1 MKGILH
7 SLFAVALTVLCA
19 DVLRADIFVRD
30 AGGNVIYQYSNG
42 VMYEGHA
49 RNNKKIFRYDSK
61 NAAIVRMNGKV
72 VATWKKDNAL
82 YDRSG
87 RKWYVMEGKKVRR
100 GLKVVAFVDGRKVFR
115 GNGPGGKLTLYAD
128 SPLPLPVAVYLFHVA
143 TADKS
148 GKAADDAPSK
158 LQVDFSKVPYGYYL
172 GPKGQGPVVLA
183 LRGNTIYYDEAMTKV
198 AYTRRGLCFYKAGN
212 SGMPDFCMDKNGA
225 LYKGSERTPENMV
238 MHLEWFNC
246 YASGKSGKD
255 AIGTL
260 QYVGEN
266 ILTEGYT
273 APSNKPDFTGKRV
286 LLSSTLPNNKV
297 DMALR
302 IFIVY
307 LTQLDPEFKT
317 YLQTVK

>member
-1 MKGILH
+1 MKKFFC
-7 SLFAVALTVLCA
+7 SWFVVALTVLCA
-19 DVLRADIFVRD
+19 DALHADIFVRD
-30 AGGNVIYQYSNG
+30 AGGNIIYQYSND

-49 RNNKKIFRYDSK
+49 RNNKKLFRYYPK
-61 NAAIVRMNGKV
+61 RGTIERMNGKV
-72 VATWKKDNAL
+72 IATWKKDNAL
-82 YDRSG
+82 YNRDG
-87 RKWYVMEGKKVRR
+87 RKWYALEGKKVRK

-143 TADKS
+143 TAGDS
-148 GKAADDAPSK
+148 GKAEDAPAK
-158 LQVDFSKVPYGYYL
+158 VQIEFSQIPYGYYL
-172 GPKGQGPVVLA
+172 GEKGKGPVAFA

-225 LYKGSERTPENMV
+225 LYKGSERTPANLV
-238 MHLEWFNC
+238 MRLEWFNC
-246 YASGKSGKD
+246 YAAGKSGKD

-273 APSNKPDFTGKRV
+273 APSNRPDFTGKRV

-297 DMALR
+297 DMVLR

-307 LTQLDPEFKT
+307 LTQLDPEFRA
-317 YLQTVK
+317 YLNSVK

>member
-1 MKGILH
+1 MKKIFY

-19 DVLRADIFVRD
+19 DVLHADIFVRD
-30 AGGNVIYQYSNG
+30 AGGNIIYQYSNN

-49 RNNKKIFRYDSK
+49 RNNKKLFRYFP
-61 NAAIVRMNGKV
+61 NRNTIERLNGKV
-72 VATWKKDNAL
+72 IATWKSDNAL
-82 YDRSG
+82 YKDG

-115 GNGPGGKLTLYAD
+115 GNGPGGKLILYAD

-143 TADKS
+143 TADAS

-158 LQVDFSKVPYGYYL
+158 LQVDFSKIPYGYYL

-225 LYKGSERTPENMV
+225 LYKGSERTPANMV

-246 YASGKSGKD
+246 FGPGKSGTD

-273 APSNKPDFTGKRV
+273 QPSQHPDFTGKRV
-286 LLSSTLPNNKV
+286 LLSSTLPNDKV
-297 DMALR
+297 DMAIR
-302 IFIVY
+302 IFLVY
-307 LTQLDPEFKT
+307 LTQLDPGFKE
-317 YLQTVK
+317 YLESRQ

>member
-1 MKGILH
+1 MKKFFCA
-7 SLFAVALTVLCA
+7 LFVTALTVMCSSS
-19 DVLRADIFVRD
+19 LRADIFVRD
-30 AGGNVIYQYSNG
+30 AGGNIIYQYSND

-49 RNNKKIFRYDSK
+49 RNNKKLFRYFP
-61 NAAIVRMNGKV
+61 NRNTIERLNGKV
-72 VATWKKDNAL
+72 IATWKSDNAL
-82 YDRSG
+82 YKDG
-87 RKWYVMEGKKVRR
+87 RKWYFMEGKKVRR
-100 GLKVVAFVDGRKVFR
+100 GHNVVAYVDGRKVFR

-143 TADKS
+143 TGAPEEE
-148 GKAADDAPSK
+148 APSK
-158 LQVDFSKVPYGYYL
+158 LQVDFSKIPYGYYL
-172 GPKGQGPVVLA
+172 GPKGEGPVVLA
-183 LRGNTIYYDEAMTKV
+183 LRGNTIYYGSDMKRV

-212 SGMPDFCMDKNGA
+212 TGLPDFCMDNKGA
-225 LYKGSERTPENMV
+225 LYKGSERTPANLV

-246 YASGKSGKD
+246 YAAGKSGQD

-273 APSNKPDFTGKRV
+273 KPSQRPDFTGKRV

-302 IFIVY
+302 IFLVY
-307 LTQLDPEFKT
+307 LTQLDPEFRASLGK
-317 YLQTVK
+317 

>member
-1 MKGILH
+1 MKRFFC
-7 SLFAVALTVLCA
+7 SLFAAALTLLCA
-19 DVLRADIFVRD
+19 DVYADIFVRD
-30 AGGNVIYQYSNG
+30 AGGNIIYQYSNN

-49 RNNKKIFRYDSK
+49 RNNKKLFRYEPK
-61 NAAIVRMNGKV
+61 RGTIERLNGKV
-72 VATWKKDNAL
+72 IATWKKDNAL
-82 YDRSG
+82 YKDG

-128 SPLPLPVAVYLFHVA
+128 SPLELPVAIYLFHVA
-143 TADKS
+143 TSADK
-148 GKAADDAPSK
+148 GAADDAPSK
-158 LQVDFSKVPYGYYL
+158 LQVDFSKVPYGYFL
-172 GPKGQGPVVLA
+172 GPKGKSPIVMA
-183 LRGNTIYYDEAMTKV
+183 LRGNTIYYDEAMTRV

-212 SGMPDFCMDKNGA
+212 TGLPDFCMDNKGT
-225 LYKGSERTPENMV
+225 LYRGSERTPENEV

-246 YASGKSGKD
+246 YAPGKSGKD

-273 APSNKPDFTGKRV
+273 APSNKPDFTGKRI
-286 LLSSTLPNNKV
+286 LISSTLPNNRV

-307 LTQLDPEFKT
+307 LTQLDPEFRAH
-317 YLQTVK
+317 LQTVK

>member
-1 MKGILH
+1 MKKFLQSI
-7 SLFAVALTVLCA
+7 FIIALTVLYA
-19 DVLRADIFVRD
+19 DALRADIFVRD
-30 AGGNVIYQYSNG
+30 AGGNVIYQYSND

-49 RNNKKIFRYDSK
+49 RNNKKIFRYYP
-61 NAAIVRMNGKV
+61 NRGTIERLNGKV
-72 VATWKKDNAL
+72 IATWKSDKAL
-82 YDRSG
+82 YKDG
-87 RKWYVMEGKKVRR
+87 RKWYVMEGKKVRK

-143 TADKS
+143 TS
-148 GKAADDAPSK
+148 GGSDAAAEAPSK
-158 LQVDFSKVPYGYYL
+158 VQVDFSKVPYGYYL
-172 GPKGQGPVVLA
+172 GPKGHGPIVLA
-183 LRGNTIYYDEAMTKV
+183 LRGNTIYYDEAMKVV

-212 SGMPDFCMDKNGA
+212 SGMPDFCMDNNGA

-246 YASGKSGKD
+246 YGPGKSGKD

-273 APSNKPDFTGKRV
+273 APSQRPDFTGKRV
-286 LLSSTLPNNKV
+286 LVSSTLPNNKV

-307 LTQLDPEFKT
+307 LTQLDPEFRARLNTGK
-317 YLQTVK
+317 

>member
-1 MKGILH
+1 MKRFFC
-7 SLFAVALTVLCA
+7 SLFAAALTLLCVDA
-19 DVLRADIFVRD
+19 YADIFVRD
-30 AGGNVIYQYSNG
+30 AGGNIIYQYSNN

-49 RNNKKIFRYDSK
+49 RNNKKLFRYEPK
-61 NAAIVRMNGKV
+61 RGTIERLNGKV
-72 VATWKKDNAL
+72 IATWKKDNAL
-82 YDRSG
+82 YKDG

-128 SPLPLPVAVYLFHVA
+128 APLPLPVAVYLFHVA
-143 TADKS
+143 TGAPDKE
-148 GKAADDAPSK
+148 APSK
-158 LQVDFSKVPYGYYL
+158 MQVDFSKVPYGYYL
-172 GPKGQGPVVLA
+172 GAKGEGPIVLS
-183 LRGNTIYYDEAMTKV
+183 LRGNTIYYGGDLKQV

-212 SGMPDFCMDKNGA
+212 SGLPDFCMDNQGA
-225 LYKGSERTPENMV
+225 LYKGSERTPENLV
-238 MHLEWFNC
+238 MRLDWFNC
-246 YASGKSGKD
+246 YAPGKSGKD

-273 APSNKPDFTGKRV
+273 APSNKPDFTGKRILV
-286 LLSSTLPNNKV
+286 SSTLPNNRV

-307 LTQLDPEFKT
+307 LTQLDPEFKK